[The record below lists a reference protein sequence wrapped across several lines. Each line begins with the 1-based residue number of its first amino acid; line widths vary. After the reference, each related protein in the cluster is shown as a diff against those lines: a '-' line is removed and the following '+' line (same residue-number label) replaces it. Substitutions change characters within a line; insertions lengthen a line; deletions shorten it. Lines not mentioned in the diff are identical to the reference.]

1 MEKPKVIVLYN
12 KLFHYRIPVWNILAR
27 KCDLTVAYSDGD
39 GKIPE
44 RIGCDF
50 KTMYLPV
57 RRYFHK
63 FVVQKAKIRKLVKEY
78 DAVIAY
84 GDIAWLKYS
93 TLPWFSKT
101 KVVFHSLGVSA
112 SYDKGYDSH
121 HEWDGIR
128 KFFYSKANALAFYT
142 HFPIDKY
149 EKMGIPRE
157 KMFEAPNTVEVHPV
171 KDALEKDSILFVGTL
186 YRQKGLQSV
195 LDSYLEL
202 RDVENLP
209 KFRIVGKGPD
219 YEPIHQWIED
229 HKMGDIIEMM
239 GAIYNIDE
247 KTRIYLG
254 LQTSVSRSLTI
265 GAGASFSF
273 YEGLPFFIVD
283 TNHTFTYRDSTVRL
297 FNTFTLTDDTTTAK
311 VLNVHFDLNYKYADM
326 LKLGCNVDYN
336 LYLLSKNVLKPW
348 YQPALTVQF
357 NAQYILLKK
366 FVFKLDFYVSAFAY
380 QPDFTTGKAV
390 GIKPIFDFDFGFEYL
405 WSKRFSIFADLNNFP
420 CQRNRVYYDYPN
432 HRINALVGIKYCF
445 GGESVKK

>member
-12 KLFHYRIPVWNILAR
+12 KLFHYRIPVWNLLAR

-44 RIGCDF
+44 GIGCSF

-239 GAIYNIDE
+239 GAIYDIDE
-247 KTRIYLG
+247 KAKYFAKAYACISPKQAG
-254 LQTSVSRSLTI
+254 LSVLESM
-265 GAGASFSF
+265 GYGV
-273 YEGLPFFIVD
+273 PFVSSKDAI
-283 TNHTFTYRDSTVRL
+283 TGGEL
-297 FNTFTLTDDTTTAK
+297 Q
-311 VLNVHFDLNYKYADM
+311 NVHNGVDGVIMDDVSQLNEIIRDIAMHKDKYLEMGRRAQNFYNENRTPQHMADGLWNAVKYAM
-326 LKLGCNVDYN
+326 
-336 LYLLSKNVLKPW
+336 
-348 YQPALTVQF
+348 
-357 NAQYILLKK
+357 
-366 FVFKLDFYVSAFAY
+366 
-380 QPDFTTGKAV
+380 
-390 GIKPIFDFDFGFEYL
+390 E
-405 WSKRFSIFADLNNFP
+405 
-420 CQRNRVYYDYPN
+420 
-432 HRINALVGIKYCF
+432 H
-445 GGESVKK
+445 